1 MKTDY
6 AGKVIWRKNPFVGG
20 GFGPFFA
27 ISTDSRFV
35 YLTLGDQKVR
45 LVRLNAAT
53 GELMTWGEG
62 GPTELPLFEVKAA
75 MVPQFAT
82 PVETRGAF
90 FKSSNQAEVGANM
103 VPHPDALGMAT
114 HGGKLFVSS
123 YAGDKILVV
132 DTTSGKIEREI
143 VCAGPRGLAVDSAGD
158 LFAASYVPG
167 KAAQIV
173 RFTGATGNAMAVVAK
188 GVEAPFD
195 VAVDKDGKLY
205 VSDLGQSQQVK
216 VFDAQGALLK
226 TFGKAGGRPWQGK
239 YDPDAFLRPAGI
251 ALDAQGGLLVVES
264 SIPKVISRL
273 RASDGEVEAR
283 WYGPGVYWNST
294 WPMPEDPQ
302 EAFYLLPGG
311 IGRAHV
317 APEGKT
323 GVPNA
328 YWTPDKA
335 GYPAIQSVEDGIP
348 QPETVRTSNG
358 GLYLVHDA
366 VDHAIFVMNNDVVRP
381 VATWRR
387 VTEDKTRFPENTLGR
402 PYIKVWIDAS
412 GDGLPQP
419 EEESLLTKLA
429 NGQPVP
435 EIADCT
441 SSMHME
447 PNGDLYFMTQANS
460 ILKVPAAGFGE
471 NGMLRWNTAA
481 ASLVVPV
488 VLPGK
493 QTMNTG
499 YREGILGVRLA
510 STGDLYT
517 VFNTKVDGTGGPY
530 EYASPELA
538 ARKTVGM
545 GHTSQFNVVKF
556 ARYDPQGRMMWMAGR
571 KATAGAAP
579 GEMYHAWN
587 LAGLIND
594 RYIASGSE
602 WGCSDFYTHDGFF
615 VDSLMNNPA
624 LAPAPGPYTFGGE
637 TSGGRV
643 QYFPKLDEVWAY
655 SSGMAYRVRGFKNG
669 QIEGEQ
675 RASGTVNL
683 DKAYDAPQDAAFAA
697 VPAPQIVRL
706 TGDPLKNASVWDHVP
721 QSRLLREKALLAT
734 AQLGYDDK
742 FMYAR
747 LHVNDA
753 TPLQNGADM
762 PELAFKGGD
771 TAGIVLGSQAHQ
783 QPGAGDIRL
792 MAAEISG
799 KPRLI
804 AMKSVTSGAKKPFD
818 YTTGSTVHFEFVG
831 DVPGGRV
838 QIVRDADSRGYT
850 ATFAVPRAF
859 LEFDFAP
866 GKTLQCDIEVR
877 LSGAGAR
884 GLQVTERH
892 YLFTPSRAETT
903 MVDDVPSEARLY
915 PQFWGQAEVK

>member
-1 MKTDY
+1 M
-6 AGKVIWRKNPFVGG
+6 
-20 GFGPFFA
+20 
-27 ISTDSRFV
+27 
-35 YLTLGDQKVR
+35 
-45 LVRLNAAT
+45 
-53 GELMTWGEG
+53 
-62 GPTELPLFEVKAA
+62 
-75 MVPQFAT
+75 
-82 PVETRGAF
+82 
-90 FKSSNQAEVGANM
+90 
-103 VPHPDALGMAT
+103 DA
-114 HGGKLFVSS
+114 
-123 YAGDKILVV
+123 
-132 DTTSGKIEREI
+132 TSGKTEREI
-143 VCAGPRGLAVDSAGD
+143 ACGGPRGLAVDSAGN
-158 LFAASYVPG
+158 LFAASYVAG
-167 KAAQIV
+167 KAAQVV
-173 RFTGATGNAMAVVAK
+173 RFTGATGVAIPVIAK

-195 VAVDKDGKLY
+195 VAVDAEGQLY
-205 VSDLGQSQQVK
+205 VSDLGKSHQVK
-216 VFDAQGALLK
+216 VFDAQGTLLK
-226 TFGKAGGRPWQGK
+226 TFGKAGGRAWQGK

-264 SIPKVISRL
+264 SIPKVITRL
-273 RASDGEVEAR
+273 NASDGKVQTR
-283 WYGPGVYWNST
+283 WYGPGVYWNAT

-302 EAFYLLPGG
+302 EAFYMLPGG

-323 GVPNA
+323 GAPNA
-328 YWTPDKA
+328 YWSPEKA
-335 GYPAIQSVEDGIP
+335 GYPELVSLEDGIP
-348 QPETVRTSNG
+348 QPETVRSSNG

-366 VDHAIFVMNNDVVRP
+366 VDHAILVLNNDVARP
-381 VATWRR
+381 VATWTR
-387 VTEDKTRFPENTLGR
+387 VTADKQKFPENKLGR
-402 PYIKVWIDAS
+402 PYIKVWIDAN
-412 GDGLPQP
+412 GDGLPQAA
-419 EEESLLTKLA
+419 EQSLLTNLA
-429 NGQPVP
+429 DGKPMP

-441 SSMHME
+441 SSLHME

-460 ILKVPAAGFGE
+460 ILKVPAAGYGE
-471 NGMLRWNTAA
+471 NGMLRWDTAA
-481 ASLVVPV
+481 ASLAVPV
-488 VLPGK
+488 VMPGK
-493 QTMNTG
+493 EAMHTG

-517 VFNTKVDGTGGPY
+517 VFNTRVNGTGAAY

-538 ARKTVGM
+538 ARMTMGL
-545 GHTSQFNVVKF
+545 GHTSEFNVVKF
-556 ARYDPQGRMMWMAGR
+556 ARYDAKGSLLWMAGR

-594 RYIASGSE
+594 RYVAAGSE
-602 WGCSDFYTHDGFF
+602 WGCIDFYTHDGFF

-643 QYFPKLDEVWAY
+643 QYFPKQDEVWAY
-655 SSGMAYRVRGFKNG
+655 SSGMAYRVIGFKNG

-683 DKAYDAPQDAAFAA
+683 DKAYDTPNEQAPAA
-697 VPAPQIVRL
+697 VPAPQIISL
-706 TGDPLKNASVWDHVP
+706 TGDPLENAAVWDKVP
-721 QSRLLREKALLAT
+721 PSRLMRQNALLAT

-742 FMYAR
+742 FLYAR

-771 TAGIVLGSQAHQ
+771 TAGIVLGAQAHQ
-783 QPGAGDIRL
+783 KPGAGDIRL
-792 MAAEISG
+792 MVAELSG

-804 AMKSVTSGAKKPFD
+804 AMKSVTNGDKKPFD

-838 QIVRDADSRGYT
+838 QLVRDADSKGYT
-850 ATFAVPRAF
+850 ATFAVPRSF
-859 LEFDFAP
+859 LEFDLVP

-884 GLQVTERH
+884 GLQATERH

-915 PQFWGQAEVK
+915 PQFWGHAEVK